1 MAKVSN
7 PNHSANLKP
16 WKPGQSGNPAG
27 RPPKVKNLWKTIP
40 KDAQK
45 RLYGVL
51 YHAIELGSVD
61 EAKAYLQQV
70 NEAEPGQYG
79 IVLEVT
85 INALSGNFGWQELC
99 DIYDRLFGKPRQ
111 QSDVNVGGEVN
122 FTFKF
127 GGEQ

>member
-1 MAKVSN
+1 MAKFEKGNKVGRQFQ
-7 PNHSANLKP
+7 
-16 WKPGQSGNPAG
+16 PGNNANPAG

-40 KDAQK
+40 KDAQQ

-51 YHAIELGSVD
+51 YHAIELGSVN

-70 NEAEPGQYG
+70 NEAEPGKYG

-85 INALSGNFGWQELC
+85 INALSGNFGWQALC

-111 QSDVNVGGEVN
+111 QADVNVGGEVN

-127 GGEQ
+127 GGDQ

>member
-1 MAKVSN
+1 MPFEKGHTYGRRFV
-7 PNHSANLKP
+7 K
-16 WKPGQSGNPAG
+16 GESGNPAG
-27 RPPKVKNLWKTIP
+27 RPPKVANVWKTIP
-40 KDAQK
+40 KDAQR

-51 YHAIELGSVD
+51 YHAISLGSVE
-61 EAKAYLQQV
+61 EAKKYLEET
-70 NEAEPGQYG
+70 NAAEPGQYG

-85 INALSGNFGWQELC
+85 VKALSGNNGWQALC

-111 QSDVNVGGEVN
+111 QADVNIGGEVN

>member
-1 MAKVSN
+1 MAKFEKGNKVGRQFQ
-7 PNHSANLKP
+7 
-16 WKPGQSGNPAG
+16 PGNNANPAG
-27 RPPKVKNLWKTIP
+27 RPPKVANVWKTIP
-40 KDAQK
+40 KDAQR

-51 YHAIELGSVD
+51 YHAISLGSVE
-61 EAKAYLQQV
+61 EAKKYLEET
-70 NEAEPGQYG
+70 NAAEPGQYG

-85 INALSGNFGWQELC
+85 VKALSGNNGWQALC

-111 QSDVNVGGEVN
+111 QADVNVGGEVN